1 MWKSNREISVHS
13 QTVAIAAG
21 VRKLLQELRKGKAR
35 QGLLAREPAVELRVL
50 GGGSTCWEQGCL
62 THADT
67 GWENAVNSKGADSI
81 KLFRLVKTS
90 ASCKDCW
97 KTKQHTVGGIK
108 KADYVQHR

>member
-1 MWKSNREISVHS
+1 M
-13 QTVAIAAG
+13 AIAAG

-35 QGLLAREPAVELRVL
+35 PLSKGASSGTACVGRGKHVL
-50 GGGSTCWEQGCL
+50 GARLLNTCRHRLG
-62 THADT
+62 
-67 GWENAVNSKGADSI
+67 NAVNSKGADSI

>member
-1 MWKSNREISVHS
+1 M
-13 QTVAIAAG
+13 AIAAG

-35 QGLLAREPAVELRVL
+35 PLSKGASSGTVCVGRGKRVL
-50 GGGSTCWEQGCL
+50 GARLLNTCRHRLG
-62 THADT
+62 
-67 GWENAVNSKGADSI
+67 NAVNSKRADSI

>member
-1 MWKSNREISVHS
+1 M
-13 QTVAIAAG
+13 AIAAG

-35 QGLLAREPAVELRVL
+35 PLSKGASSGTACVGRGKRVL
-50 GGGSTCWEQGCL
+50 GARLLNTCRHRLG
-62 THADT
+62 
-67 GWENAVNSKGADSI
+67 NAVNSKRADSI